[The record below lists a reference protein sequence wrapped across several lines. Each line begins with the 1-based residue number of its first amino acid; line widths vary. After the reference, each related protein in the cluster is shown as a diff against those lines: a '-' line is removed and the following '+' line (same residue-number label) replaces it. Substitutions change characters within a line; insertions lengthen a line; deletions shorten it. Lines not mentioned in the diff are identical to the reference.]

1 MSVQSMFE
9 VFDDEVG
16 ASGYYQM
23 FRSKLFPN
31 SAPDSVD
38 VAAFQL
44 EGQIFRKGSSFS
56 RVRRISIEQA
66 GKFVNGDIIIDDFY
80 PPKPHKVEIPQG
92 RFNEGNRRVLYLAQH
107 PFVAMKECEVE
118 LGEYFLLSYIKL
130 SVDMCFFRVVPG
142 LNEFTDMMHRLLT
155 STDKKF
161 YPVINRISDEML
173 RFRGFHGIAYD
184 SVKVPDGHSDQKW
197 GPISSSIN
205 IAVSGE
211 YIRKTEIDVAWLS
224 YCGDEFVPY
233 WQAMYRPLSN
243 KKKNKITCLSY
254 WSDKALFIE
263 ESSREQK
270 RQNMN
275 TEKIR
280 RLLDRGYY
288 ADFSQ
293 PPVKVLV
300 K

>member
-1 MSVQSMFE
+1 MFE

-16 ASGYYQM
+16 ASRYYQM

-184 SVKVPDGHSDQKW
+184 SVKVPDSHSDQKW

>member
-1 MSVQSMFE
+1 
-9 VFDDEVG
+9 
-16 ASGYYQM
+16 M